1 MNNPSDRQKFIEL
14 INEAHAAGAGLSAC
28 CKTLGIDF
36 KSYQRWSLSPDRED
50 QRTKAA
56 RAKAPPR
63 APSRRALSAEERAA
77 IVDRYCQ
84 ADVVDLSLTQA
95 YYTIL
100 DKGEYYG
107 SLRTVYRVMSA
118 AQLNAPRDLTKA
130 RRASRRPTT
139 HQATGP
145 GQVWTWDI
153 TYFRNACATGAFF
166 YGYALVD
173 IFTRQLVHYSV
184 YEADNEV
191 NAKEFLEK
199 AFRIKGIKPRQL
211 VLHSDNGAAM
221 KSAGTLGVLAAYS
234 VEPSRSRPRVSNDN
248 PYSESFFRTLKYTGR
263 HLYPAGGFTSLQE
276 AREWLEDYANDYNG
290 CRYHSGINYVT
301 PNARASGEEVEILA
315 KRKKVLEAARANHPE
330 RWIQGKTM
338 NCQPSG
344 SVWLNPEKTSVT
356 TEDVPHE

>member
-1 MNNPSDRQKFIEL
+1 MNNPSDRRKFIEL

-118 AQLNAPRDLTKA
+118 AQLNLS
-130 RRASRRPTT
+130 SR
-139 HQATGP
+139 G
-145 GQVWTWDI
+145 
-153 TYFRNACATGAFF
+153 
-166 YGYALVD
+166 
-173 IFTRQLVHYSV
+173 
-184 YEADNEV
+184 
-191 NAKEFLEK
+191 
-199 AFRIKGIKPRQL
+199 
-211 VLHSDNGAAM
+211 
-221 KSAGTLGVLAAYS
+221 
-234 VEPSRSRPRVSNDN
+234 
-248 PYSESFFRTLKYTGR
+248 
-263 HLYPAGGFTSLQE
+263 
-276 AREWLEDYANDYNG
+276 
-290 CRYHSGINYVT
+290 
-301 PNARASGEEVEILA
+301 EVE
-315 KRKKVLEAARANHPE
+315 
-330 RWIQGKTM
+330 
-338 NCQPSG
+338 
-344 SVWLNPEKTSVT
+344 T
-356 TEDVPHE
+356 TDVMPGEHIPWQASPPALYRFHCVP